1 MKATEVLKL
10 ALENS
15 RNWNMG
21 LLNDMKDAAL
31 TQPTPKGGNH
41 PLWVLGHLTHSEAHL
56 LDVFILGQENRFPE
70 LAEKF
75 GMGTEPTIDAADYPS
90 FDELMEKNERI
101 RAAVMEHLST
111 LSDDDLDKSTNV
123 PEEQKA
129 FFGTVAAAFV
139 AMTTHYG
146 FHTGQIAD
154 ARRAAGRPPLM
165 A

>member
-1 MKATEVLKL
+1 MKATEVLKIG
-10 ALENS
+10 LENS

-56 LDVFILGQENRFPE
+56 LDVFILGKENRFPE
-70 LAEKF
+70 LEEKF
-75 GMGTEPTIDAADYPS
+75 GMGTQPTTNAADYPS
-90 FDELMEKNERI
+90 FEELMQKNEQI
-101 RAAVMEHLST
+101 RAAVIEHLSM
-111 LSDDDLDKSTNV
+111 LSDEDLDKPTTA

-129 FFGTVAAAFV
+129 FFGTVAAAFA
-139 AMTTHYG
+139 AMITHYG

-154 ARRAAGRPPLM
+154 ARRAARRAPLM